1 PLSDT
6 MMTHFDRCLGCMACV
21 TACPS
26 GVKYDHLI
34 METRAVVENARRSL
48 SDRLFRSM
56 LFALLPH
63 PRRLRL
69 LLPFQWLVPRRIS
82 NLTSLTPPITPH
94 HLVATL
100 PKLAPSQGPRRARVA
115 LLAGCV
121 QRVYFPS
128 VNEAT
133 IRVLTA
139 EGCDVIVPEALGC
152 CGALSAH
159 AGRDEEAKRFASEAI
174 GVLET

>member
-1 PLSDT
+1 
-6 MMTHFDRCLGCMACV
+6 
-21 TACPS
+21 
-26 GVKYDHLI
+26 
-34 METRAVVENARRSL
+34 
-48 SDRLFRSM
+48 
-56 LFALLPH
+56 
-63 PRRLRL
+63 
-69 LLPFQWLVPRRIS
+69 
-82 NLTSLTPPITPH
+82 
-94 HLVATL
+94 
-100 PKLAPSQGPRRARVA
+100 QGPRRARVA

-139 EGCDVIVPEALGC
+139 EGCDVIVPAALGC

-174 GVLET
+174 GVLETLDVDAIVVNAAGCGSYMKEWPRQRRHLHPRRA